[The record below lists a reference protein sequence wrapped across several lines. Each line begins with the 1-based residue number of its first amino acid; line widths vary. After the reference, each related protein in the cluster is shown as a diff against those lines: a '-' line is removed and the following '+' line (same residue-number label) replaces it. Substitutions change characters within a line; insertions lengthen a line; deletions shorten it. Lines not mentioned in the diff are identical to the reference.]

1 MGNRE
6 DLLAGAKQCLRE
18 KGYDRT
24 SVRDIASAAGVSMAA
39 IGYHYGSREALL
51 NQALFDI
58 FDEWGDAMGRV
69 LVPEESPAAGEVAD
83 EDAEVTRARNFA
95 RMWSGLV
102 EQFQVHPDLWLASVE
117 LFMQAQRQPELRAQL
132 AAGTRQGRR
141 GMAAI
146 LESVS
151 EGDVSERSARTL
163 GAVQV
168 ALMTGVMVQSLSDPE
183 SAPTAEEVLDGLR
196 ALAKIAG

>member
-58 FDEWGDAMGRV
+58 LDEHGDAMGRV
-69 LVPEESPAAGEVAD
+69 LVPEGGDQEEAAQHFE
-83 EDAEVTRARNFA
+83 
-95 RMWSGLV
+95 RMWNGLIDQFR
-102 EQFQVHPDLWLASVE
+102 EQPSLWLASVE

-132 AAGTRQGRR
+132 AEGTRQGRR

-146 LESVS
+146 LESVP
-151 EGDVSERSARTL
+151 EGDVSEESARTL
-163 GAVQV
+163 GRVQV
-168 ALMTGVMVQSLSDPE
+168 ALMSGMMIQCLSDPDNP
-183 SAPTAEEVLDGLR
+183 PTAAEVLAGLR
-196 ALAKIAG
+196 ALAKLLN